1 MAESKERPEIK
12 FEFIKTKRP
21 PPKGVLQKIAREFE
35 DEAKEKKANE
45 GKQTPSASQ
54 KMQNKKREEAIKR
67 IENKK
72 KNKDKKRNT
81 FAGGVG
87 ESNRQKSM
95 RANMKAG
102 GALKAPA
109 NPGLKKL
116 PTKVR
121 NKMGYMKSGGKVGYS
136 KGGIVDRQYLKGR

>member
-1 MAESKERPEIK
+1 MPNKKSEIE
-12 FEFIKTKRP
+12 FEFKKIKRP
-21 PPKGVLQKIAREFE
+21 PPKGVLQKMAREYEE
-35 DEAKEKKANE
+35 DAKEKKANK
-45 GKQTPSASQ
+45 GRQTPSASQ

-67 IENKK
+67 IENKN
-72 KNKDKKRNT
+72 KNKDKDKKRNT

-95 RANMKAG
+95 RVNMKAG

-121 NKMGYMKSGGKVGYS
+121 NKMGYMKAGGKVGYS

>member
-1 MAESKERPEIK
+1 MANEKPNKKSEIE

-21 PPKGVLQKIAREFE
+21 APKGLLQKIAREFE
-35 DEAKEKKANE
+35 DEAKEKKANK
-45 GKQTPSASQ
+45 GRQTPSASQ
-54 KMQNKKREEAIKR
+54 KMQNKKREEAKKR

-72 KNKDKKRNT
+72 KDKKQNT
-81 FAGGVG
+81 FAKGVG

-95 RANMKAG
+95 RVNMKAG
-102 GALKAPA
+102 GALKSPA

-116 PTKVR
+116 PTEVR

>member
-1 MAESKERPEIK
+1 MPESKKRPEI
-12 FEFIKTKRP
+12 EFKYIETKRP
-21 PPKGVLQKIAREFE
+21 APKNFLQKIAREFE

-121 NKMGYMKSGGKVGYS
+121 NKMGYMKSGGKVRHQSVNGWYS
-136 KGGIVDRQYLKGR
+136 YTDGRT

>member
-95 RANMKAG
+95 RANMK
-102 GALKAPA
+102 
-109 NPGLKKL
+109 
-116 PTKVR
+116 
-121 NKMGYMKSGGKVGYS
+121 SGGKVGYS